1 METLSAKTKHVLFVL
16 PSLLPGGAERV
27 LITLMNGLD
36 RTRFSPSLLSVMP
49 KGNLDAIVNKE
60 IPVKNLNK
68 GGVMRALPAL
78 YKAIRNAQPDIVI
91 STMAHMNFA
100 VLLLKPFFPHTKF
113 IVREAI
119 TPSFFFRKNDLRGW
133 LVKMGYKCLYKH
145 ADAVISPSNI
155 ILDQFRNVLDMK
167 NCKYVFLYNPVDTD
181 QIATKA
187 GTYTSDGTLKFI
199 ASGRLHTQKGF
210 DRLITALKDF
220 NPALPW
226 RLDILGEGEQRTAL
240 QTLITQYALNGK
252 IRLLGHTDN
261 PWKYYAGADCLLL
274 PSRWEGMPNV
284 ALESLACG
292 TPVIAMSEAGGIGE
306 IADKAKAGS
315 VRIAHSMD
323 EFTAMMKNVTAKTEI
338 KSLLP
343 ALFERK
349 NIQQLFEKILL

>member
-1 METLSAKTKHVLFVL
+1 METLSIQTKRVLFVL
-16 PSLLPGGAERV
+16 PSLSPGGAERV

-49 KGNLDAIVNKE
+49 KGNLDAIVDKE
-60 IPVKNLNK
+60 IPVQNLNK
-68 GGVMRALPAL
+68 HGVMRALPAL
-78 YKAIRNAQPDIVI
+78 YKALKNTRPDIVV

-100 VLLLKPFFPHTKF
+100 VLLLKPFFPQTKF

-167 NCKYVFLYNPVDTD
+167 NCKYVLLYNPVDTN
-181 QIATKA
+181 QVMTKA
-187 GTYTSDGTLKFI
+187 DAYTPDATLKFI

-220 NPALPW
+220 NPTQPW
-226 RLDILGEGEQRTAL
+226 RLDILGEGEQRAAL
-240 QTLITQYALNGK
+240 QSLITQYDLNDR

-261 PWKYYAGADCLLL
+261 PWKHYAAADCLLL

-284 ALESLACG
+284 ALEALACA

-306 IADKAKAGS
+306 IASKADAGA

-323 EFTAMMKNVTAKTEI
+323 EFTAMMKNVTAKTNT

-343 ALFERK
+343 ALFERN
-349 NIQQLFEKILL
+349 NIQQSFEKILL